1 MWRGS
6 RGVTAAW
13 PEAVGPAPIDVVEPW
28 HRRRGAEQVR
38 LDICILYIL
47 VD

>member
-6 RGVTAAW
+6 RGVTAAC

-28 HRRRGAEQVR
+28 HSRRGAEQAR
-38 LDICILYIL
+38 LDIGILYIL
-47 VD
+47 ID